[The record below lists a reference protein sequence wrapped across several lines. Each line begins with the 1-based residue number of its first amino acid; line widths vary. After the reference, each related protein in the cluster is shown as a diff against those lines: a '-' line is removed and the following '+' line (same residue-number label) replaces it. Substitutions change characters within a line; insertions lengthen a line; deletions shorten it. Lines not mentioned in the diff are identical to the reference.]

1 LQVNSH
7 TSFERLQLIRALC
20 APFLSFKHIT
30 DRLTFMK
37 NENRAPHPRKDHAQT
52 RSGRCIALIDSNYM
66 AWLLKQNTDTDA
78 DAESEVEAYN
88 RQALIPTLVQTLKQ
102 AGLALD
108 VQRVYWYTDNPDSQF
123 PQDQILRALD
133 VTSGEPSEVAFSAM
147 SADIA
152 RLSERKAC
160 EHLLIA
166 SDDDRLTASI
176 DEAQLHGLNVYLL
189 ADESARHMDQLIN
202 EDPAWC
208 RLLAQADRRV
218 LLMPQAARE
227 LTAQP
232 RAAAAPTA
240 THDPELVRT
249 KLQEVVDG
257 WWDDEPEDLR
267 EDLRDELRGSHGI
280 PQEVDRHMLLRVRRA
295 LDRPLSFP
303 EKKILREM
311 VRNKVLGV
319 TEESLPA

>member
-1 LQVNSH
+1 
-7 TSFERLQLIRALC
+7 
-20 APFLSFKHIT
+20 
-30 DRLTFMK
+30 MK
-37 NENRAPHPRKDHAQT
+37 TENRATHPRKEHAQART
-52 RSGRCIALIDSNYM
+52 GRCIALIDSNYM
-66 AWLLKQNTDTDA
+66 AWLLKQSTDS
-78 DAESEVEAYN
+78 DAEPETYN

-102 AGLALD
+102 AGLGLD

-123 PQDQILRALD
+123 PADQIVRVLD
-133 VTSGEPSEVAFSAM
+133 VTGGEPSEVAFSAM

-218 LLMPQAARE
+218 LLLAQAAKE

-232 RAAAAPTA
+232 RAAATPAAPQ
-240 THDPELVRT
+240 DPELVRGR
-249 KLQEVVDG
+249 LQEVVDG

>member
-1 LQVNSH
+1 
-7 TSFERLQLIRALC
+7 
-20 APFLSFKHIT
+20 
-30 DRLTFMK
+30 MK

-66 AWLLKQNTDTDA
+66 AWLLKQSTDTDA
-78 DAESEVEAYN
+78 ESESEAEAYN

-147 SADIA
+147 SADIF

-240 THDPELVRT
+240 THDPELVRS

>member
-1 LQVNSH
+1 
-7 TSFERLQLIRALC
+7 
-20 APFLSFKHIT
+20 
-30 DRLTFMK
+30 MK

-66 AWLLKQNTDTDA
+66 AWLLKQSTDTDA
-78 DAESEVEAYN
+78 ETESEAEAYN

-123 PQDQILRALD
+123 PQDQILRVLD

-240 THDPELVRT
+240 THDPELVRS

>member
-1 LQVNSH
+1 
-7 TSFERLQLIRALC
+7 
-20 APFLSFKHIT
+20 
-30 DRLTFMK
+30 MK

-66 AWLLKQNTDTDA
+66 AWLLKQSTDTDA
-78 DAESEVEAYN
+78 ESESEAEVYN

-133 VTSGEPSEVAFSAM
+133 VTSGEPSEVAFSAI

-240 THDPELVRT
+240 THDPELVRS

-311 VRNKVLGV
+311 LRNKVLGV

>member
-1 LQVNSH
+1 
-7 TSFERLQLIRALC
+7 
-20 APFLSFKHIT
+20 
-30 DRLTFMK
+30 
-37 NENRAPHPRKDHAQT
+37 
-52 RSGRCIALIDSNYM
+52 
-66 AWLLKQNTDTDA
+66 
-78 DAESEVEAYN
+78 
-88 RQALIPTLVQTLKQ
+88 VQTLKQ

-227 LTAQP
+227 STAQP

-240 THDPELVRT
+240 THDPELVRS

>member
-1 LQVNSH
+1 
-7 TSFERLQLIRALC
+7 
-20 APFLSFKHIT
+20 
-30 DRLTFMK
+30 MK
-37 NENRAPHPRKDHAQT
+37 NENRAPHPRKDNAQT

-66 AWLLKQNTDTDA
+66 AWLLKQSTDTDA
-78 DAESEVEAYN
+78 EADSEAEAYN

-232 RAAAAPTA
+232 RAAAAPAVTQ
-240 THDPELVRT
+240 DPELVRT
-249 KLQEVVDG
+249 RLQEVVDG

-319 TEESLPA
+319 NEEILPV

>member
-1 LQVNSH
+1 
-7 TSFERLQLIRALC
+7 
-20 APFLSFKHIT
+20 
-30 DRLTFMK
+30 MK

-66 AWLLKQNTDTDA
+66 AWLLKQSTDTDA
-78 DAESEVEAYN
+78 ESESEAEAYN

-240 THDPELVRT
+240 THDPELVRS
-249 KLQEVVDG
+249 KLQEVIDG

>member
-1 LQVNSH
+1 
-7 TSFERLQLIRALC
+7 
-20 APFLSFKHIT
+20 
-30 DRLTFMK
+30 MK

-66 AWLLKQNTDTDA
+66 AWLLKQSTDTDA
-78 DAESEVEAYN
+78 ESEAEAYN

-176 DEAQLHGLNVYLL
+176 DEAQLHGLSVYLL

>member
-1 LQVNSH
+1 
-7 TSFERLQLIRALC
+7 
-20 APFLSFKHIT
+20 
-30 DRLTFMK
+30 MK

-227 LTAQP
+227 STAQP

-240 THDPELVRT
+240 THDPELVRS

-319 TEESLPA
+319 TEEGLPA

>member
-1 LQVNSH
+1 
-7 TSFERLQLIRALC
+7 
-20 APFLSFKHIT
+20 
-30 DRLTFMK
+30 MK
-37 NENRAPHPRKDHAQT
+37 TENRATHPRKEHAQART
-52 RSGRCIALIDSNYM
+52 GRCIALIDSNYM
-66 AWLLKQNTDTDA
+66 AWLLKQSTDS
-78 DAESEVEAYN
+78 DAEPETYN

-102 AGLALD
+102 AGLGLD

-123 PQDQILRALD
+123 PADQIVRVLD
-133 VTSGEPSEVAFSAM
+133 VTGGEPSEVAFSAM

-218 LLMPQAARE
+218 LLLAQAAKE

-232 RAAAAPTA
+232 RAAATPAAPQ
-240 THDPELVRT
+240 DPELVRGR
-249 KLQEVVDG
+249 LQEVVDG

-319 TEESLPA
+319 SEESMPA

>member
-1 LQVNSH
+1 
-7 TSFERLQLIRALC
+7 
-20 APFLSFKHIT
+20 
-30 DRLTFMK
+30 MK
-37 NENRAPHPRKDHAQT
+37 NENRAMHPRKDHAQT

-66 AWLLKQNTDTDA
+66 AWLLKQSTDS
-78 DAESEVEAYN
+78 DAEPEAYN

-102 AGLALD
+102 AGLGLD
-108 VQRVYWYTDNPDSQF
+108 VQRVYWYSDNPDSQF
-123 PQDQILRALD
+123 AQDQIVRVLD

-218 LLMPQAARE
+218 LLIPQAARE
-227 LTAQP
+227 LSAQP
-232 RAAAAPTA
+232 RAAAAPA
-240 THDPELVRT
+240 APQDPELVRT

>member
-1 LQVNSH
+1 
-7 TSFERLQLIRALC
+7 
-20 APFLSFKHIT
+20 
-30 DRLTFMK
+30 MK

-227 LTAQP
+227 STAQP

-240 THDPELVRT
+240 THDPELVRS

-311 VRNKVLGV
+311 VRNKVLGI

>member
-1 LQVNSH
+1 
-7 TSFERLQLIRALC
+7 
-20 APFLSFKHIT
+20 
-30 DRLTFMK
+30 MK
-37 NENRAPHPRKDHAQT
+37 NENRAPHPLKDHAQT

-66 AWLLKQNTDTDA
+66 AWLLKQGTDTDA
-78 DAESEVEAYN
+78 DAESEAEAYN

-227 LTAQP
+227 STAQP

-240 THDPELVRT
+240 THDPELVRS

>member
-1 LQVNSH
+1 
-7 TSFERLQLIRALC
+7 
-20 APFLSFKHIT
+20 
-30 DRLTFMK
+30 MK
-37 NENRAPHPRKDHAQT
+37 TENRATHPRKDHAQA

-66 AWLLKQNTDTDA
+66 AWLLKQSTDS
-78 DAESEVEAYN
+78 DAEPETYN

-102 AGLALD
+102 AGLGLD

-123 PQDQILRALD
+123 PADQIVRVLD
-133 VTSGEPSEVAFSAM
+133 VASGEPSEVAFSAM

-218 LLMPQAARE
+218 LLLAQAAKE

-232 RAAAAPTA
+232 RAATAPAAPQ
-240 THDPELVRT
+240 DPELVRT

-319 TEESLPA
+319 SEESMPA

>member
-1 LQVNSH
+1 
-7 TSFERLQLIRALC
+7 
-20 APFLSFKHIT
+20 
-30 DRLTFMK
+30 MK

-66 AWLLKQNTDTDA
+66 AWLLKQSTDTDA
-78 DAESEVEAYN
+78 ESESEAEAYN

-133 VTSGEPSEVAFSAM
+133 VTSGEPSEVAFSAI

-240 THDPELVRT
+240 THDPELVRS

>member
-1 LQVNSH
+1 
-7 TSFERLQLIRALC
+7 
-20 APFLSFKHIT
+20 
-30 DRLTFMK
+30 MK

-66 AWLLKQNTDTDA
+66 AWLLKQSTDTDA
-78 DAESEVEAYN
+78 ESEAEAYN

-147 SADIA
+147 SADIT